1 MTTTETGYEARPD
14 ALPAS
19 DPYGSGMT
27 TKRRTAGD
35 DLQSALE
42 RAQVSEVMHAGL
54 FTCSADAPLSSVAQ
68 VMSEQRIHA
77 VVVSGVPA
85 QPASDDH
92 AWGIV
97 SDLDLLHA
105 ALAGGREAT
114 AGQVAVMEFLTVDAG
129 ESLER
134 AAQLMA
140 EHEVTHL
147 VVLDPETGHA
157 VGVLSTHDLAGAI
170 AEANR

>member
-1 MTTTETGYEARPD
+1 MAAKRHAPS
-14 ALPAS
+14 S
-19 DPYGSGMT
+19 DLS
-27 TKRRTAGD
+27 
-35 DLQSALE
+35 SALAE
-42 RAQVSEVMHAGL
+42 TQVSEVMHAGL
-54 FTCSADAPLSSVAQ
+54 FTCSADTLLSSVAQ
-68 VMSEQRIHA
+68 MMSEQHIHA
-77 VVVSGVPA
+77 VVVSGVPIE
-85 QPASDDH
+85 STGDDH

-97 SDLDLLHA
+97 SDLDLLRA
-105 ALAGGREAT
+105 ALAGSGDST
-114 AGQVAVMEFLTVDAG
+114 AGQVAAMEFLTVDAG

-170 AEANR
+170 GSHGR

>member
-1 MTTTETGYEARPD
+1 MTTQ
-14 ALPAS
+14 
-19 DPYGSGMT
+19 
-27 TKRRTAGD
+27 RRAAGD
-35 DLQSALE
+35 GLLSALAQ
-42 RAQVSEVMHAGL
+42 AQVSEAMHAGL
-54 FTCSADAPLSSVAQ
+54 FTCSADTPLSSVAQ

-77 VVVSGVPA
+77 VVVSGVPT

-97 SDLDLLHA
+97 SDLDLLRA

-114 AGQVAVMEFLTVDAG
+114 AGQVAVMEFLTVESG

-157 VGVLSTHDLAGAI
+157 VGVLSTHDVAGAI
-170 AEANR
+170 ASADD